1 MQFSSLNKMVG
12 GWFVGDFSPVV
23 LPTPD
28 FEVAVKTYRAGDRE
42 ASHHHR
48 IAEEITVIASGRAR
62 MCDRELTAGDIVHLA
77 PGDST
82 DFEAIE
88 DTITVVVKRPSVK
101 GDKYAD

>member
-1 MQFSSLNKMVG
+1 MQFSSHSDMVG

-28 FEVAVKTYRAGDRE
+28 FEVAVKSYRAGDRE
-42 ASHHHR
+42 ASHHHKV
-48 IAEEITVIASGRAR
+48 AEEITVIAAGRAR
-62 MCDRELTAGDIVHLA
+62 MCGRELVAGDIVHLA

-82 DFEAIE
+82 GFEALE

-101 GDKYAD
+101 GDKYVD